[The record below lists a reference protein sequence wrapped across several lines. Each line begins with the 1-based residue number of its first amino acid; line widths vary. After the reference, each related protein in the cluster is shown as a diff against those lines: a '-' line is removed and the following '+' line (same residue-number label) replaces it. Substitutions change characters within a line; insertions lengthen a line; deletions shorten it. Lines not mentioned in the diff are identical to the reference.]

1 MRLRWSLF
9 LVAAV
14 IGFAAPQAATQSGDK
29 PAESA
34 APAKSGPP
42 PAPTVTRSPTGII
55 VVTGSGS
62 RPAETKPAESKPAE
76 TKDAAQDKKP
86 GAPAKSAGGAT
97 KAEGAAKSP
106 SGGSAPAKSAPGTQ
120 PAAGQPQSTSSQRQV
135 LAPDGSPIAVQ
146 TRQTSQTSKTGS
158 QSSLLVRNING
169 YEVPYLQEEEQIVSQ
184 GPGGEVVERRA
195 HRYNSNG
202 TPTSQQLVREE
213 KKTLPDGTVE
223 TTTLVYES
231 DANGRM
237 QAVERKVEQTKKVGD
252 TTRTVTTSEMPDV
265 NGGFRTQSRA
275 EAVETRQGETSATV
289 EKTVRVA
296 DGSGRLVEA
305 ERERSVMTK
314 TGEVAT
320 TETTVW
326 KQSASNAGG
335 IELYNRSVGKLTQKA
350 DGSMTET
357 VETYGRSRNGGPVD
371 VNASTAQ
378 LQERIVRETQVT
390 SSGETIQTTTT
401 QSRGVADA
409 SQLGQKQVM
418 RKVARPTANGETIE
432 TQVFEQGV
440 NGGMRPTES
449 YVEQVN
455 KQAP

>member
-14 IGFAAPQAATQSGDK
+14 IGFAAPQAGDK

-34 APAKSGPP
+34 TPPAKSGPP
-42 PAPTVTRSPTGII
+42 PAPTVTRSSTGII

-62 RPAETKPAESKPAE
+62 RPAEAKPAESKPAE

-86 GAPAKSAGGAT
+86 GAAAKSAGGAT
-97 KAEGAAKSP
+97 KAADA
-106 SGGSAPAKSAPGTQ
+106 AKSAPGAQ
-120 PAAGQPQSTSSQRQV
+120 PAARQPQSTSSQRQV

-146 TRQTSQTSKTGS
+146 TRQTSQTSETGS

-335 IELYNRSVGKLTQKA
+335 IELHNRSIGKLTQKA

-440 NGGMRPTES
+440 NGRMRPTES

-455 KQAP
+455 KTP

>member
-1 MRLRWSLF
+1 
-9 LVAAV
+9 
-14 IGFAAPQAATQSGDK
+14 
-29 PAESA
+29 
-34 APAKSGPP
+34 
-42 PAPTVTRSPTGII
+42 
-55 VVTGSGS
+55 
-62 RPAETKPAESKPAE
+62 
-76 TKDAAQDKKP
+76 
-86 GAPAKSAGGAT
+86 
-97 KAEGAAKSP
+97 
-106 SGGSAPAKSAPGTQ
+106 
-120 PAAGQPQSTSSQRQV
+120 
-135 LAPDGSPIAVQ
+135 VQ

-195 HRYNSNG
+195 HRYNTNG

-252 TTRTVTTSEMPDV
+252 TTRTVTSTETPDV

-326 KQSASNAGG
+326 KQSASNVGG
-335 IELYNRSVGKLTQKA
+335 MELHNRSVGKLTQKA

-357 VETYGRSRNGGPVD
+357 VETYGRSRIDGPVD
-371 VNASTAQ
+371 VNASTTQ
-378 LQERIVRETQVT
+378 LQESIVRETQVT
-390 SSGETIQTTTT
+390 ASGETIQTTTT
-401 QSRGVADA
+401 LSRGVADA
-409 SQLGQKQVM
+409 SQLGQKQVV
-418 RKVARPTANGETIE
+418 RKVARPTATGETIE

-440 NGGMRPTES
+440 NGRMRPTES
-449 YVEQVN
+449 HVEQVN
-455 KQAP
+455 KTP